1 MSISL
6 EIDTSP
12 ALKVVAY
19 QRSSGWNNA
28 SNESLVRDTRYEIY
42 SEVDYILVQV
52 EDASVSRDITWT
64 LSCTRRALS
73 ACAFHVYDPFS
84 CAMKTSTHHDDLL
97 HQETKWLSCWR
108 PYECLTCRICDLD
121 YETPVPFRRFLQPLS
136 FKVEIIPSSRTY
148 IGPSWTPVF
157 VNVQSPPEAR
167 HLECRESPHDGSPI
181 CQ

>member
-52 EDASVSRDITWT
+52 EDASVSRDIT
-64 LSCTRRALS
+64 
-73 ACAFHVYDPFS
+73 
-84 CAMKTSTHHDDLL
+84 
-97 HQETKWLSCWR
+97 
-108 PYECLTCRICDLD
+108 
-121 YETPVPFRRFLQPLS
+121 
-136 FKVEIIPSSRTY
+136 
-148 IGPSWTPVF
+148 
-157 VNVQSPPEAR
+157 
-167 HLECRESPHDGSPI
+167 
-181 CQ
+181 